1 MLQNRTTPG
10 TPTRQRAIDR
20 QLAQLPAMDRRALEK
35 LWRDL
40 FDRVPSPALRRETL
54 IPILAYRIQEKAFGG
69 LREST
74 ARKLAEEHAG
84 EPGAV
89 QDAVRPKTGTRY
101 VREYDG
107 KLHEVTVLDFGYE
120 YQGNAYRSLT
130 EIAKVITG
138 AKWSGPAF
146 FGLRRELRKA
156 IVLAVE
162 PFGRDDGATQRRDDA
177 YQNYINNKQFTA
189 DEIIKFDTPSDG
201 PAIGVTE
208 TFVKNY
214 RQMGQA
220 LVTIGACEGSTSAP
234 LFVNAYDRRRT
245 AGPGRR
251 SVLRAVRKS
260 LRSHST

>member
-54 IPILAYRIQEKAFGG
+54 IPILVYRIQEKAFGG

-74 ARKLAEEHAG
+74 ARKLRELAEEPADG
-84 EPGAV
+84 PRPL
-89 QDAVRPKTGTRY
+89 QDAIRPKTGTRY

-146 FGLRRELRKA
+146 FGLRHVPRKA
-156 IVLAVE
+156 IA
-162 PFGRDDGATQRRDDA
+162 
-177 YQNYINNKQFTA
+177 
-189 DEIIKFDTPSDG
+189 
-201 PAIGVTE
+201 
-208 TFVKNY
+208 
-214 RQMGQA
+214 
-220 LVTIGACEGSTSAP
+220 
-234 LFVNAYDRRRT
+234 
-245 AGPGRR
+245 
-251 SVLRAVRKS
+251 
-260 LRSHST
+260 